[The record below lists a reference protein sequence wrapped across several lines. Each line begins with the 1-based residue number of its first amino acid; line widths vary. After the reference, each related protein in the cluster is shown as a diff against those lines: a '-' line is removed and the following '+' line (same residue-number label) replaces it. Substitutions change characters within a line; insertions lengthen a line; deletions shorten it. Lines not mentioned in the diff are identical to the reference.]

1 MTEKTAEKMTGEI
14 SEKKTGKKA
23 EKTAGKMIGNIAGI
37 MIGNIAGKMI
47 GNITRK
53 KQVQEF
59 RKNRLA
65 VLGVL
70 LIAFLAFLA
79 LFAPLVSPHDP
90 LEQKLERGLEGPSLE
105 YPFGT
110 DNLGRCIFSR
120 VVYGTQVSL
129 GIGVLV
135 VTATSIAGTLLGIL
149 SGYKGGLF
157 DEIVMRGVDIV
168 LAFPNIILALVIA
181 GLLGSGF
188 FNVVLALSLTQWPVY
203 TRLVRAQVL
212 SLKKQAFVEAA
223 RALRASNFYIM
234 RRHILPNCMGS
245 VVVLGTLEIAHVIIF
260 AAALSFLGLGIPMP
274 TAEWGSM
281 LKEGIPYLLSAPH
294 LTFFPGLMIMLTVL
308 AFNFAG
314 DGLRDCLDTGTGV
327 MA

>member
-1 MTEKTAEKMTGEI
+1 M
-14 SEKKTGKKA
+14 
-23 EKTAGKMIGNIAGI
+23 AGKRLNI
-37 MIGNIAGKMI
+37 
-47 GNITRK
+47 R
-53 KQVQEF
+53 EF

-70 LIAFLAFLA
+70 LIILLSFLA
-79 LFAPLVSPHDP
+79 LFAPLISPHDP
-90 LEQKLERGLEGPSLE
+90 LEQKLDRRLEAPSSK

-110 DNLGRCIFSR
+110 DDLGRCIFSR
-120 VVYGTQVSL
+120 VVYGTRVSL

-135 VTATSIAGTLLGIL
+135 VTATSIAGTLLGVL
-149 SGYKGGLF
+149 SGYRGGMF

-188 FNVVLALSLTQWPVY
+188 SNVVLALSLTQWPVY
-203 TRLVRAQVL
+203 TRLVRGQVL
-212 SLKKQAFVEAA
+212 SLKKRAFVEAA

-234 RRHILPNCMGS
+234 RRHILPNCMES

-260 AAALSFLGLGIPMP
+260 AAALSFLGLGIQPP
-274 TAEWGSM
+274 TPEWGSM
-281 LKEGIPYLLSAPH
+281 LKAGIPYLRSAPH
-294 LTFFPGLMIMLTVL
+294 LTIFPGLMIMLTVM

-314 DGLRDCLDTGTGV
+314 DGLRDCLDTGIEREV
-327 MA
+327 MAG